1 MVSQATAA
9 FGTFLQLGDGAA
21 PIENFVTIAEVL
33 DIAGP
38 ELGLDTAE
46 TTSHDSPGS
55 YEEWVG
61 TILRTGNVSFDVN
74 FLPTD
79 ATQSFAAGLI
89 LDQANKT
96 LRNFKLIFT
105 DVGAT
110 TWSFA
115 ALVTL
120 FTPAA
125 PVADKLSASV
135 TLKLSGQ
142 PTLA

>member
-1 MVSQATAA
+1 MASQATAA
-9 FGTFLQLGDGAA
+9 YGTLLQLGDGGA
-21 PIENFVTIAEVL
+21 PENFVTIAEVL

-38 ELGLDTAE
+38 TLGLDVAE
-46 TTSHDSPGS
+46 TTSHDRPGG

-61 TILRTGNVSFDVN
+61 TILRTGEVSFDVN

-79 ATQSFAAGLI
+79 ATQSFGAGLI
-89 LDQANKT
+89 LDQANRT
-96 LRNFKLIFT
+96 LRNFQLVFT

-110 TWSFA
+110 TWAFA
-115 ALVTL
+115 ALVTG
-120 FTPAA
+120 FEPAA